1 LDRPVIVVD
10 VGPFRAPM
18 PSPTEPSAR
27 FVVDWELDGPGP
39 PDEQGQPARR
49 ITASTL
55 ADAKR
60 PKRSTPR
67 PEK

>member
-1 LDRPVIVVD
+1 
-10 VGPFRAPM
+10 M
-18 PSPTEPSAR
+18 PSLTEPSAR